1 MNKKPKRITGTV
13 FSAEEITSILAG
25 FSIRSISGVRNRAIV
40 AMQFAG
46 GLRISEALGL
56 FKTDLDLENL
66 LVKIR
71 AGKGNRSR
79 TVGILPSLIPY
90 IETWITV
97 RTGLGFNG
105 RQPLFC
111 THTKGTVRNQSGTP
125 ISTAYFRGM
134 LKRLEK
140 KLGLEKRLHSHAFRH
155 SHASLL
161 AFQAVPL
168 IEISSQLGH
177 ASIATT
183 SAYMKKVAPADL
195 ASSLKK
201 IDTKMLGIN
210 LPRIKI

>member
-25 FSIRSISGVRNRAIV
+25 FSVRSISGVRNRAIV

-46 GLRISEALGL
+46 GLRISEVLGL
-56 FKTDLDLENL
+56 FKTDLDLEKR

-71 AGKGNRSR
+71 AGKGNLSR
-79 TVGILPSLIPY
+79 TVAILPNLIPY
-90 IETWITV
+90 IETWITK

-111 THTKGTVRNQSGTP
+111 THTKGSVRNQSGTP

-161 AFQAVPL
+161 AFKAVQL
-168 IEISSQLGH
+168 IAISQQLGH

-183 SAYMKKVAPADL
+183 SNYMKKVAPSDL
-195 ASSLKK
+195 ASLLEK

>member
-13 FSAEEITSILAG
+13 FSAEEINTILAG
-25 FSIRSISGVRNRAIV
+25 FSTRSISGVRNRAIV

-56 FKTDLDLENL
+56 FKTDLDLEKR

-71 AGKGNRSR
+71 AGKGNLSR
-79 TVGILPSLIPY
+79 TVAILPNLIPY

-111 THTKGTVRNQSGTP
+111 THTKGTVRNQSGAP

-168 IEISSQLGH
+168 ISISQQLGH

-183 SAYMKKVAPADL
+183 SNYMKKVAPSDL
-195 ASSLKK
+195 ASLLEK
-201 IDTKMLGIN
+201 IDTKMIGIKMP
-210 LPRIKI
+210 LIKI

>member
-1 MNKKPKRITGTV
+1 
-13 FSAEEITSILAG
+13 
-25 FSIRSISGVRNRAIV
+25 
-40 AMQFAG
+40 
-46 GLRISEALGL
+46 
-56 FKTDLDLENL
+56 
-66 LVKIR
+66 
-71 AGKGNRSR
+71 
-79 TVGILPSLIPY
+79 
-90 IETWITV
+90 
-97 RTGLGFNG
+97 
-105 RQPLFC
+105 
-111 THTKGTVRNQSGTP
+111 
-125 ISTAYFRGM
+125 M

>member
-1 MNKKPKRITGTV
+1 MKKKPKRLPGTV
-13 FSAEEITSILAG
+13 FSAEEITTILAG
-25 FSIRSISGVRNRAIV
+25 FSTRSISGVRNRAIV

-56 FKTDLDLENL
+56 FKTDLDLEKR
-66 LVKIR
+66 LVTIR

-90 IETWITV
+90 IETWIKA

-105 RQPLFC
+105 RQRLFC
-111 THTKGTVRNQSGTP
+111 THTSGTVRNQSGTP
-125 ISTAYFRGM
+125 ISTAYCRGM

-161 AFQAVPL
+161 AFKAVPL
-168 IEISSQLGH
+168 IAISQQLGH

-183 SAYMKKVAPADL
+183 SAYMEKIAPADL
-195 ASSLKK
+195 AGFLEKADAK
-201 IDTKMLGIN
+201 
-210 LPRIKI
+210 

>member
-1 MNKKPKRITGTV
+1 MKKKPKRLPGTV
-13 FSAEEITSILAG
+13 FSAEEITTILAG
-25 FSIRSISGVRNRAIV
+25 FSTRSISGVRNRAIV

-56 FKTDLDLENL
+56 FKQDLDLEKR
-66 LVKIR
+66 LVTIR
-71 AGKGNRSR
+71 SGKGNKTR

-90 IETWITV
+90 IETWIKA

-105 RQPLFC
+105 RQRLFC
-111 THTKGTVRNQSGTP
+111 THTSGTVRNQSGTP
-125 ISTAYFRGM
+125 ISTAYCRGM

-161 AFQAVPL
+161 AFKAVPL
-168 IEISSQLGH
+168 IAISQQLGH

-183 SAYMKKVAPADL
+183 SAYMEKIAPADL
-195 ASSLKK
+195 AGFLEKADAK
-201 IDTKMLGIN
+201 
-210 LPRIKI
+210 

>member
-1 MNKKPKRITGTV
+1 MKKKPKRLPGTV
-13 FSAEEITSILAG
+13 FSAEEITTILAG
-25 FSIRSISGVRNRAIV
+25 FSTRSISGVRNRAIV

-56 FKTDLDLENL
+56 FKQDLDLEKR
-66 LVKIR
+66 LVTIR
-71 AGKGNRSR
+71 SGKGNKTR

-90 IETWITV
+90 IETWIKA

-111 THTKGTVRNQSGTP
+111 THTSGTVRNQRGTP
-125 ISTAYFRGM
+125 ISTAYCRGM

-161 AFQAVPL
+161 AFKAVPL
-168 IEISSQLGH
+168 IAISQQLGH

-183 SAYMKKVAPADL
+183 SAYMEKIAPADL
-195 ASSLKK
+195 AGFLEKADAK
-201 IDTKMLGIN
+201 
-210 LPRIKI
+210 

>member
-1 MNKKPKRITGTV
+1 MKKKPKRLPGTV

-25 FSIRSISGVRNRAIV
+25 FSTRSISGVRNRALV

-56 FKTDLDLENL
+56 FKTDIDLEKR
-66 LVKIR
+66 LVTIR
-71 AGKGNRSR
+71 SGKGNRTR

-90 IETWITV
+90 IETWIKA

-105 RQPLFC
+105 RQRLFC
-111 THTKGTVRNQSGTP
+111 THTSGTVRNQSGTP
-125 ISTAYFRGM
+125 ISTAYCRGM

-161 AFQAVPL
+161 AFKAVPL
-168 IEISSQLGH
+168 IAISQQLGH

-183 SAYMKKVAPADL
+183 SNYMKKIAPADL
-195 ASSLKK
+195 AGFLEKADAK
-201 IDTKMLGIN
+201 
-210 LPRIKI
+210 

>member
-1 MNKKPKRITGTV
+1 MKKKTKRLPGTV

-25 FSIRSISGVRNRAIV
+25 FSTRSISGIRNRAIV

-56 FKTDLDLENL
+56 FKTDLDLEKR
-66 LVKIR
+66 LVTIR
-71 AGKGNRSR
+71 SGKGNRTR

-90 IETWITV
+90 IETWIKA
-97 RTGLGFNG
+97 RAGLGFNG

-111 THTKGTVRNQSGTP
+111 THTKGSVRNQSGTP
-125 ISTAYFRGM
+125 ISTAYCRGM
-134 LKRLEK
+134 LKRHEK

-161 AFQAVPL
+161 AFKATPL
-168 IEISSQLGH
+168 IVISQQLGH

-183 SAYMKKVAPADL
+183 SNYMNKIAPADL
-195 ASSLKK
+195 AGFLEKADAK
-201 IDTKMLGIN
+201 
-210 LPRIKI
+210 

>member
-1 MNKKPKRITGTV
+1 MKKKPKRLPGTV
-13 FSAEEITSILAG
+13 FSAEEITALLAG
-25 FSIRSISGVRNRAIV
+25 FSTRSISGVRNRAIV

-56 FKTDLDLENL
+56 FKTDLDLEKR
-66 LVKIR
+66 LVTIR

-90 IETWITV
+90 IETWIKA

-111 THTKGTVRNQSGTP
+111 THTSGTVRNQSGTP
-125 ISTAYFRGM
+125 ISTAYCRGL

-161 AFQAVPL
+161 AFKAVPL
-168 IEISSQLGH
+168 IAISQQLGH

-183 SAYMKKVAPADL
+183 SNYMKKIAPMDL
-195 ASSLKK
+195 ADFLEKADAK
-201 IDTKMLGIN
+201 
-210 LPRIKI
+210 

>member
-1 MNKKPKRITGTV
+1 MKKKPKRLPGTV
-13 FSAEEITSILAG
+13 FSAEEITTILAG
-25 FSIRSISGVRNRAIV
+25 FSTRSISGVRNRAIV

-56 FKTDLDLENL
+56 FKTDIDLEKR
-66 LVKIR
+66 LVTIR
-71 AGKGNRSR
+71 SGKGNKTR

-90 IETWITV
+90 IETWIKA

-105 RQPLFC
+105 RQRLFC
-111 THTKGTVRNQSGTP
+111 THTSGTVRNQSGTP
-125 ISTAYFRGM
+125 ISTAYCRGM

-161 AFQAVPL
+161 AFKAVPL
-168 IEISSQLGH
+168 IAISQQLGH

-183 SAYMKKVAPADL
+183 SAYMEKIAPADL
-195 ASSLKK
+195 AGFLEKADAK
-201 IDTKMLGIN
+201 
-210 LPRIKI
+210 